1 MTPHT
6 ARPAPRA
13 TTNVCKIVIAE
24 VKKAINS
31 SLSAAMRRDK
41 LIVSFCRPDRFF
53 TYPSGSGQKNSG
65 NPLTATKKA
74 ADNLRLLPCCNIF
87 TAYHIQFSFLQSV
100 PVRRT
105 CLINHIFHCPISYCS
120 ALTLLYLHHRPP
132 PRSGQ
137 TPHLP
142 AVPACVP
149 DNLPR
154 QRYSSCHNPTVPYIV
169 CGW

>member
-24 VKKAINS
+24 VKNAINS
-31 SLSAAMRRDK
+31 SLSAATRPDK

-53 TYPSGSGQKNSG
+53 TYLSGFRQKNSS

-105 CLINHIFHCPISYCS
+105 CLINYIFYCPISFS
-120 ALTLLYLHHRPP
+120 TALLLLSRIFLTGLHLNQFKLLICPQYQPVFQITFHVK
-132 PRSGQ
+132 GI
-137 TPHLP
+137 LL
-142 AVPACVP
+142 V
-149 DNLPR
+149 
-154 QRYSSCHNPTVPYIV
+154 IV
-169 CGW
+169 

>member
-24 VKKAINS
+24 VKNAINS
-31 SLSAAMRRDK
+31 SLSAAMRPDK

-53 TYPSGSGQKNSG
+53 TYPSGFGQKNSG

-105 CLINHIFHCPISYCS
+105 CLINYIFYCPISFS
-120 ALTLLYLHHRPP
+120 TVLPLLFRIFLTCLHLNQVKLLICPQYQPVFQITFHVKGIL
-132 PRSGQ
+132 
-137 TPHLP
+137 L
-142 AVPACVP
+142 V
-149 DNLPR
+149 
-154 QRYSSCHNPTVPYIV
+154 IV
-169 CGW
+169 